1 MAEEEKMVTTEEGNG
16 QVPASTASTQGQ
28 NAGSGSGSANNN
40 TSGSSGSSSSTEG
53 TQSSQEKTFTQAEV
67 NRMMAREKHQG
78 VNSVYNELG
87 IRSGDKKMLAAVKEF
102 VASQKSEDPDAQSEE
117 LAEAEQRA
125 AVAEAKVEAMMTGVQ
140 PQYVDDVVTLALG
153 KATAEDRTDL
163 KVIFGEL
170 KAKYP
175 SWFDQSTQSDD
186 EKNKANVGQ
195 KGTGST
201 VSSSNKDDDKNG
213 STSLGARLAAKKH
226 ASAGKSTYWGAKK

>member
-1 MAEEEKMVTTEEGNG
+1 MAEEGKTVTTEEGNG
-16 QVPASTASTQGQ
+16 QASASTTSTQGQ
-28 NAGSGSGSANNN
+28 DAGSGSANNN

-87 IRSGDKKMLAAVKEF
+87 IRSGDKKMLTAVKEF

-153 KATAEDRTDL
+153 KAAAEDRTDL
-163 KVIFGEL
+163 KAIFGEL
-170 KAKYP
+170 KTKYP
-175 SWFDQSTQSDD
+175 SWFDQSAQSGDD
-186 EKNKANVGQ
+186 KNKTNVGQ

-226 ASAGKSTYWGAKK
+226 ASVGKSTYWGAKK